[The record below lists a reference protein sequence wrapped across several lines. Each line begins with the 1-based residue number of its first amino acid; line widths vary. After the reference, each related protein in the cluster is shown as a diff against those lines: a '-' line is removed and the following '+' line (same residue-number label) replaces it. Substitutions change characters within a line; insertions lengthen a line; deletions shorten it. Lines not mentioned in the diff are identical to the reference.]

1 MFVWQIPKETK
12 KKAIQKSKT
21 EEAKRSKKGHS
32 MVGTSKNPTNII
44 GDQDTRTSKV
54 AVRKR

>member
-1 MFVWQIPKETK
+1 MYVWQIPKETK

-21 EEAKRSKKGHS
+21 EEAKKSGKGHS
-32 MVGTSKNPTNII
+32 MAGTSKNPKNII
-44 GDQDTRTSKV
+44 GDQDTLTSKV

>member
-21 EEAKRSKKGHS
+21 EEAKRYKKAES
-32 MVGTSKNPTNII
+32 IAGTSKNPKNII
-44 GDQDTRTSKV
+44 GDQDTLTSKV